1 MIYRLTLVDSMNKDS
16 KPVDMKQGSNSCTI
30 DEARYRS

>member
-30 DEARYRS
+30 DEACYRS